1 MELRRKFNELSAA
14 AENYIQVSHR
24 RDAVEYTIAGI
35 KKIYELN
42 LELLGRDPVT
52 LVMED
57 TMKDWVAETL
67 FQGAYMREYHLW
79 EKDCKA
85 YIPAMAS
92 QNGGA
97 VKLGPG
103 PFTDRI
109 RDILVSFSVVLPI
122 GISDTIDRMRRR
134 VNTMKHDAG
143 LELEHFITE
152 ADYTAAI
159 KALED
164 FWNHLATAERIVS

>member
-1 MELRRKFNELSAA
+1 MELRRKFNDSSDAA
-14 AENYIQVSHR
+14 VNYIQVSHR
-24 RDAVEYTIAGI
+24 REAVGYAIAGI
-35 KKIYELN
+35 KKIHGLN
-42 LELLGRDPVT
+42 LELLGCDPLT
-52 LVMED
+52 LEMEGVMQA
-57 TMKDWVAETL
+57 WVVETL

-85 YIPAMAS
+85 YFSAMARR
-92 QNGGA
+92 NGGT
-97 VKLGPG
+97 VNMKPG

-109 RDILVSFSVVLPI
+109 RDILALFCVVLPT
-122 GISDTIDRMRRR
+122 GIFDAIERMRDR
-134 VNTMKHDAG
+134 VNVMKHEAG

-159 KALED
+159 EALEE